1 MEFFNIGPLPRFGF
15 FFIRAQMKE
24 NLRSERGGGVQEAW
38 EESILGQIARMK
50 ERVEV
55 DSLSLLLMHRA
66 YGCACM
72 SCGVLWI
79 RSSASI
85 WNVAHACIHET

>member
-1 MEFFNIGPLPRFGF
+1 MEFCNIGLLRRFGF

-24 NLRSERGGGVQEAW
+24 NLRSERDGGVQEAW

-55 DSLSLLLMHRA
+55 DSLSILLLH
-66 YGCACM
+66 
-72 SCGVLWI
+72 
-79 RSSASI
+79 
-85 WNVAHACIHET
+85 